1 MKKLISLLLVFI
13 ALYAQAQ
20 ETPDLKKVQG
30 LLHKNNKQFFI
41 ENKGQWPDEVLFMTK
56 TNGMDAWITKT
67 GVVYDFYQLIEN
79 GKTSELALETEQQTF
94 KEKKGHVIKFNLL
107 QCNKNIIPEGNY
119 KQEAYYNYFI
129 GNDKSKWASFVGL
142 YNEAIVKNIYGGIDI
157 RYYFDN
163 GALRYDYIV
172 NPNADPSQI
181 KFNINGTDKTSI
193 DNNGDLIVQTS
204 LGEVKQTKLF
214 TYQNINNTKQTIN
227 SHFALL
233 KDGSYTFTLGTYNKS
248 KPLIID
254 PLIFSTFSGGTD
266 NDYGIAIKTDAFNAV
281 YVSGYTNSSN
291 YPIVAGSY
299 AIFKNNNYDV
309 FVTKLNSN
317 LNTLTYSTFIGGVS
331 DDILFDLTI
340 DSSLNV
346 YITGSTRSSNYPTT
360 VNAYDTSFNNTT
372 AYEDVFITKL
382 NPSGSALVVSSFLGG
397 SLADKSKRIIL
408 DKERN
413 IYIAGYT
420 KSTDFPKTS
429 GAFTNSYNTSNLFI
443 TKLAASGN
451 SLVFSTTLTTISSSL
466 FSGNNTYYGDLAI
479 DDSSYIY
486 VATNGASNLL
496 PSPGINNNFGP
507 GNHISLLKLDPSCT
521 TPLYLTQFG
530 GNSKTTDIVAAIG
543 IDQSQNVYV
552 TGTNMPEVT
561 GINTFPTTPGAFSR
575 TNTGGYDVFVT
586 KFNQTGGMVYSTLI
600 GGPAQDYVSEINIDE
615 NNNAVICGFLSLYLT
630 TIPPVV
636 FPTTSNAF
644 DTSFNGTLSNEDAFI
659 TILNE
664 TGSALLYSSYIGG
677 TTRDYAYDLAYANN
691 ASILVTGS
699 TNSFNFPTTPGTFRT
714 IISSSSSDAF
724 VFKINKCPFNL
735 NQQPV
740 SQSIVTNN
748 NVSFN
753 VIASSPTTTFQWQQN
768 AGSGFVNLS
777 NAGVYSGVN
786 TNTLNINSI
795 NFSKNNYQYRC
806 VATDSGCSI
815 NSVHAKLLVNC
826 LFNITR
832 QPVSQNINIGTNT
845 SFSLEASS
853 STATFQWQQNNG
865 YGFVDIS
872 NNSLFSGVNDD
883 TLIIN
888 STPLSFNNNSF
899 RCIVSDNACSVVSNP
914 ISLNVNCTLAITKQP
929 VPTSINIRNNT
940 QLITN
945 VNSTNATFQ
954 WQQSLGTGFTNLS
967 NSSTFSNVN
976 DDTLLINNAP
986 LSLNNTR
993 YRCVINDGPCSKIS
1007 DSILLNVNCS
1017 LAINTQPVNKNI
1029 PAESNTIMSITASGF
1044 ATTFQWQQ
1052 NTGSGFVNLTNNS
1065 TFSNVDDD
1073 TLIIN
1078 AAPKSLNNTTYR
1090 CIVNDGPCSLA
1101 SSSAT
1106 LNVYCVSSITRQVNN
1121 TNIIIGSNAL
1131 FSVASANN
1139 NATFQ
1144 WQQNEGTGFVNIYN
1158 NSTFSGTNDDSLTLI
1173 ATTIAQ
1179 NNNTY
1184 RCLITNGSCIDTS
1197 SVGLL
1202 TVTCILN
1209 FTSQPSSQSINNGEN
1224 AQFIVIANSPNANY
1238 QWQQN
1243 TGSGFINISNNI
1255 LFSGTNNDTLILN
1268 GAFFLL
1274 NNTTYRCIINL
1285 NGCYVNS
1292 NSATLIINCPASIT
1306 MQPNNQSTNISNNI
1320 SFIVNS
1326 NNPTAVFQWQVNTGA
1341 GFINLNNNTQ
1351 FSGANNDTLGINNV
1365 SFTQNNHLYRCII
1378 NNNGCRDTSNNATL
1392 TVSCDLN
1399 ITGQPVNK
1407 NVSIGTNTLFV
1418 VNSNYTLAQFQ
1429 WQINNG
1435 TGFVNLSNNS
1445 TYNGCNDDSL
1455 IVNGVA
1461 MSINNTSYRCV
1472 VSYLGCSVMSNNVLL
1487 TVNCIGF
1494 IINQPN
1500 NVTANIR
1507 TNVSFAITAPV
1518 STLFQWQQNSG
1529 SGFTNLSNSSQII
1542 GVTDNAL
1549 YLLTIN
1555 RSQNSF
1561 SHRCITSYK
1570 GCTDTSNIVNLTVNC
1585 VSLIS
1590 TQPINKSVNV
1600 GANTSFEI
1608 ASGLINSSFQWQSN
1622 NGSGF
1627 NNINNSSQFSGANS
1641 NILNISSVSLSQ
1653 NNTTFRCIVSNSGC
1667 YDTSTVASLSANCI
1681 STIINQPVNKS
1692 ANVAGNTQ
1700 FTINSSNIN
1709 AGFQWQVNNGSGF
1722 NNITSNSQFSGTN
1735 SNTLTINSIQLAQ
1748 NNNTFRCIVN
1758 NLGCYDTSNV
1768 ATLTANCTSYINKQP
1783 NNIQVNI
1790 GALAFIII
1798 TSSNNTSTFQWQQ
1811 NTGTGF
1817 VDLNTSGLYNG
1828 INNDTFVITATPLSF
1843 NNYGYRCIVNTNG
1856 CFDTSNIA
1864 ILTVNCNLNILSQP
1878 TPSTVNSGSSSK
1890 FIIKCNSVT
1899 ATYQWQQNTGTG
1911 FINIINSSLF
1921 NGAKDD
1927 TLEIVSA
1934 NMSLN
1939 NNSFRCIITDGI
1951 CTTTSNE
1958 ANLTVNCFINFVNQP
1973 TSITKGVG
1981 QDAIFFTNT
1990 NSTTAT
1996 YQWQENNGSGFVNLN
2011 NNVQY
2016 TGADTKYL
2024 TVNRVTKSQN
2034 GNSYR
2039 CIVSD
2044 GICQFYSNTVFLNTN
2059 CAPLIVIQPNNSNA
2073 TSGGNVTFSITSIN
2087 NLTNYQWQENNGGG
2101 FVNLSNNSQYSGA
2114 NLSTL
2119 TINTVSITQNNYL
2132 YRCITNYG
2140 GCSDTSSNA
2149 KLIINCA
2156 RLITTQPQSASVP
2169 VGNNAQFHIQTSGSS
2184 LNFQWQQNNGTGF
2197 INLSNFGIYNGVNKD
2212 TLTINN
2218 VNLLMNN
2225 NGYRCVAYNST
2236 CFDTSSYA
2244 ILNVIN
2250 TGTKNIIENTI
2261 NIYPNPNNGQFKID
2275 GLPNNATIVITNLL
2289 GETISTQQ
2297 TNNKEVTIDL
2307 NNVADGMYL
2316 VKVEADNYSM
2326 TRKITI
2332 AK

>member
-20 ETPDLKKVQG
+20 KTPDLKEAQG

-67 GVVYDFYQLIEN
+67 GVVYDFYQLIEKE
-79 GKTSELALETEQQTF
+79 KTSELALEKEQQTF
-94 KEKKGHVIKFNLL
+94 KDKKGHVIKFNLL
-107 QCNKNIIPEGNY
+107 QCNKNIIPEGHD
-119 KQEAYYNYFI
+119 KQDAYYNYFI

-142 YNEAIVKNIYGGIDI
+142 YNEVVIKNIYNGIDI
-157 RYYFDN
+157 RYYFDE
-163 GALRYDYIV
+163 GSLRYDYIV
-172 NPNADPSQI
+172 HPGANPKQIQFNMEGANQISLNNAGEI
-181 KFNINGTDKTSI
+181 IINTTI
-193 DNNGDLIVQTS
+193 
-204 LGEVKQTKLF
+204 GETKQTELYS
-214 TYQNINNTKQTIN
+214 YQNINNKKQAIQSFFKKLNPQT
-227 SHFALL
+227 FAVA
-233 KDGSYTFTLGTYNKS
+233 LGTYDNS
-248 KPLIID
+248 KLLIID
-254 PLIFSTFSGGTD
+254 PLVYSTFIGGISD
-266 NDYGIAIKTDAFNAV
+266 DYGIGIKADAFNAV
-281 YVSGYTNSSN
+281 YVSGYTNSTN
-291 YPIVAGSY
+291 YPTISGAYSMVKY
-299 AIFKNNNYDV
+299 NYYDA

-317 LNTLTYSTFIGGVS
+317 LNTLTYSTFIGGAN

-340 DSSLNV
+340 DTSLNV

-360 VNAYDTSFNNTT
+360 VNAYDTSFNNTIS
-372 AYEDVFITKL
+372 YEDVFITKL
-382 NPSGSALVVSSFLGG
+382 NPSGSALVFSSFLGG

-420 KSTDFPKTS
+420 QSTNFPKTA
-429 GAFTNSYNTSNLFI
+429 GAFTNSYNNSNLFI

-451 SLVFSTTLTTISSSL
+451 NLIFSTTLTTISSGL
-466 FSGNNTYYGDLAI
+466 FTGNNTYYGDLAI

-507 GNHISLLKLDPSCT
+507 GNHISLLKLNPSCT

-530 GNSKTTDIVAAIG
+530 GTSQTTDIVAAIAV
-543 IDQSQNVYV
+543 DQSQNVYV
-552 TGTNMPEVT
+552 TGTNLPGGT

-586 KFNQTGGMVYSTLI
+586 KFNQTGGMVYSTLF

-615 NNNAVICGFLSLYLT
+615 NNNAIICGFLSLYSGAV
-630 TIPPVV
+630 PPI

-644 DTSFNGTLSNEDAFI
+644 DTSFNGTDYREDGFV

-677 TTRDYAYDLAYANN
+677 YSSDYNYDLCYTNN

-699 TNSFNFPTTPGTFRT
+699 TNSPNFPTTPGTFRT
-714 IISSSSSDAF
+714 TISSNYSDAF
-724 VFKINKCPFNL
+724 VFKINKCPFSL
-735 NQQPV
+735 NQHPI
-740 SQSIVTNN
+740 SQTITTNN
-748 NVSFN
+748 SVSFN

-786 TNTLNINSI
+786 TNTLSINSV

-806 VATDSGCSI
+806 LATDSGCSI
-815 NSVHAKLLVNC
+815 NSLHAKLLVNC

-832 QPVSQNINIGTNT
+832 QPTNQNINIGTNA
-845 SFSLEASS
+845 SFSLAASS
-853 STATFQWQQNNG
+853 STANFQWQQNNG

-899 RCIVSDNACSVVSNP
+899 RCIVSDNACVVVSNP
-914 ISLNVNCTLAITKQP
+914 VNLNVNCTLAITKQP
-929 VPTSINIRNNT
+929 IPVSINIRNNT
-940 QLITN
+940 QLITD

-954 WQQSLGTGFTNLS
+954 WQQSIGSGFTNLS
-967 NSSTFSNVN
+967 NNSTFSNVN

-1007 DSILLNVNCS
+1007 DSILLNVSCT

-1029 PAESNTIMSITASGF
+1029 PAESNTIMSVTASGF

-1065 TFSNVDDD
+1065 TFSNVNDD

-1078 AAPKSLNNTTYR
+1078 TASKNLNNTTYR
-1090 CIVNDGPCSLA
+1090 CIVNDGPCSLI
-1101 SSSAT
+1101 SSSAI

-1121 TNIIIGSNAL
+1121 TNVIIGSNAL

-1144 WQQNEGTGFVNIYN
+1144 WQQNDGTGFVNIYN
-1158 NSTFSGTNDDSLTLI
+1158 NSAFSGTNDDSLTLF
-1173 ATTIAQ
+1173 ATTIVQ

-1184 RCLITNGSCIDTS
+1184 RCLINNGSCIDTS

-1209 FTSQPSSQSINNGEN
+1209 FTSQPANQSINNGEN
-1224 AQFIVIANSPNANY
+1224 AQFIVIANNTNANY

-1243 TGSGFINISNNI
+1243 TGSGFINISNNS
-1255 LFSGTNNDTLILN
+1255 LFNGTNNDTLVLN
-1268 GAFFLL
+1268 GAYFLL
-1274 NNTTYRCIINL
+1274 NNTTYRCVINQ
-1285 NGCYVNS
+1285 NGCYATS
-1292 NSATLIINCPASIT
+1292 NSVTLTINCPTSLTI
-1306 MQPNNQSTNISNNI
+1306 QPNNQSTNISNNI

-1326 NNPTAVFQWQVNTGA
+1326 NNPTAAFQWQVNTGT
-1341 GFINLNNNTQ
+1341 GFINLNNNSQ
-1351 FSGANNDTLGINNV
+1351 FSGVNNNTLVINNV

-1378 NNNGCRDTSNNATL
+1378 NNNGCPDTSASANL
-1392 TVSCDLN
+1392 TVNCNLS
-1399 ITGQPVNK
+1399 ITSQPVNK
-1407 NVSIGTNTLFV
+1407 NIAIGNNALFV

-1435 TGFVNLSNNS
+1435 TGFVNLNNNS
-1445 TYNGCNDDSL
+1445 TYSGCNDDSL
-1455 IVNGVA
+1455 IVNGVS
-1461 MSINNTSYRCV
+1461 MSLNNTSYKCV
-1472 VSYLGCSVMSNNVLL
+1472 VSYLGCSINSNNVLL
-1487 TVNCIGF
+1487 TVNCVGF

-1500 NVTANIR
+1500 NVTANIA
-1507 TNVSFAITAPV
+1507 TNVSFTTTAPT
-1518 STLFQWQQNSG
+1518 SSLFQWQQNNG
-1529 SGFTNLSNSSQII
+1529 SGFTNLSNSSQIV
-1542 GVTDNAL
+1542 GVTNNVL
-1549 YLLTIN
+1549 NLLNIN
-1555 RSQNSF
+1555 HAQNNF
-1561 SHRCITSYK
+1561 SYRCITSYK

-1590 TQPINKSVNV
+1590 SQPINKSVNV

-1608 ASGLINSSFQWQSN
+1608 ASGLINSSFQWQIN

-1627 NNINNSSQFSGANS
+1627 NNILNSVQFSGANN
-1641 NILNISSVSLSQ
+1641 NIVNINSVSLSQ
-1653 NNTTFRCIVSNSGC
+1653 NNTNFRCIVSNSGC
-1667 YDTSTVASLSANCI
+1667 SDTSIIANLTANCI
-1681 STIINQPVNKS
+1681 STIITQPVNKS

-1700 FTINSSNIN
+1700 FSINSSNIN
-1709 AGFQWQVNNGSGF
+1709 AGFQWQVNDGNGF

-1735 SNTLTINSIQLAQ
+1735 SNTLNISNIQLAQ
-1748 NNNTFRCIVN
+1748 NNSNFRCIVN
-1758 NLGCYDTSNV
+1758 NLGCFDTSNV
-1768 ATLTANCTSYINKQP
+1768 VTLSANCINYISRQP
-1783 NNIQVNI
+1783 NNMQINIQ
-1790 GALAFIII
+1790 APAFIII
-1798 TSSNNTSTFQWQQ
+1798 ASSTNASTFQWQQ
-1811 NTGTGF
+1811 NTGSGF
-1817 VDLNTSGLYNG
+1817 VNLNTSSLYSG
-1828 INNDTFVITATPLSF
+1828 INNDTLIITATPLSF

-1856 CFDTSNIA
+1856 CFDTSNA
-1864 ILTVNCNLNILSQP
+1864 AVLTVNCNLNILLQP
-1878 TPSTVNSGSSSK
+1878 TSSIVNSGSSTK
-1890 FIIKCNSVT
+1890 FIIKCNSAT
-1899 ATYQWQQNTGTG
+1899 ATYQWQQNTGSG
-1911 FINIINSSLF
+1911 FVNILNSSLF

-1939 NNSFRCIITDGI
+1939 NNSFRCIITDGV
-1951 CTTTSNE
+1951 CTTTSNG

-1973 TSITKGVG
+1973 TSTTKGVG

-1990 NSTTAT
+1990 SSTTAT

-2011 NNVQY
+2011 NSIQY
-2016 TGADTKYL
+2016 TGVDTKYL

-2039 CIVSD
+2039 CVISD
-2044 GICQFYSNTVFLNTN
+2044 GICTFYSNTVFLNTN
-2059 CAPLIVIQPNNSNA
+2059 CAPLIAIQPNNSNA
-2073 TSGGNVTFSITSIN
+2073 INGNNVTFSVTSIN

-2101 FVNLSNNSQYSGA
+2101 FVNLSNTGQYSGV

-2119 TINTVSITQNNYL
+2119 TIGAVSYTQNNYL

-2149 KLIINCA
+2149 KLVINCA
-2156 RLITTQPQSASVP
+2156 KLITSQPQNTSIQL
-2169 VGNNAQFHIQTSGSS
+2169 GNNAQFYVKTSSS
-2184 LNFQWQQNNGTGF
+2184 NLNFQWQQNSGTEF
-2197 INLSNFGIYNGVNKD
+2197 LNLSNFGIYSGVSKD
-2212 TLTINN
+2212 TLSISN

-2236 CFDTSSYA
+2236 CFDTSNYA
-2244 ILNVIN
+2244 ILNVTN
-2250 TGTKNIIENTI
+2250 TGTKNITETI
-2261 NIYPNPNNGQFKID
+2261 VNIYPNPNNGHFKID
-2275 GLPNNATIVITNLL
+2275 GLPNNATIIITNLL
-2289 GETISTQQ
+2289 GETVSKQL
-2297 TNNKEVTIDL
+2297 TNNKEVNIDL
-2307 NNVADGMYL
+2307 SNIADGMYL

-2326 TRKITI
+2326 IRKITI